1 MAYSLVAGSAL
12 ALVSLKSGPMIERNM
27 LAAEETARVSVLP
40 GMTGGFESVDG
51 IDGFRYWKGFRNAE
65 RTEIG
70 GYVFVARG
78 KGYSSVIES
87 MVGVDVAGNVTGVDV
102 LFQQETPGLGD
113 RVNEIRHGE
122 SVPWFPRQFAGISA
136 GTSIGVDKDGGTID
150 SITGAT
156 ISSRAM
162 TNSIYR
168 GLVQLKDNVGGFR

>member
-27 LAAEETARVSVLP
+27 LAAEESARVKVLP
-40 GMTGGFESVDG
+40 GMIGGFEVVDG
-51 IDGFRYWKGFRNAE
+51 DDGFRYWRGFRDAE
-65 RTEIG
+65 KTEIG

-87 MVGVDVAGNVTGVDV
+87 MVGVDITGKVTGADV

-122 SVPWFPRQFAGISA
+122 SEPWFPRQFNGLPA
-136 GTSIGVDKDGGTID
+136 GTPIGVDKDGGTID
-150 SITGAT
+150 SIAGAT

-162 TNSIYR
+162 TNSIHR